1 MSHTLV
7 IVLLIDEVMRVHLE
21 VLHLLP
27 LILTHQLC
35 ESAVELFDI
44 SGKELSIAEYLKE

>member
-7 IVLLIDEVMRVHLE
+7 IVLFIDEVMRVHLE

-35 ESAVELFDI
+35 EGAVELFDI